1 MGSPQL
7 SVESAHGFVQGALYT
22 RTGVIQSRQAP
33 FGDFLLPVPLRNFF
47 RIQFGPRRQIT
58 QRCQDALELLQVFVS
73 FGQDTDQFL
82 EGMPEDLGVGARGYR
97 QLVVVIVEEK
107 GALITVEPNFPA
119 FQNPSIL
126 VFQEREENFVLQI
139 GLCRMPIDVKVR
151 RVGRAGP
158 ILQDIRPPWVR
169 VAYAH
174 VVGYGVQKQSHA
186 PGSQGVTENVKV
198 PVSPKLRIELAVIA
212 NVIAVG
218 AARSSF
224 QKGRG
229 VAVADTE
236 VVQVIEQRGGIR
248 EGEAAVE
255 LQAVGSARDA
265 FGCQR
270 FFGRGDNAI
279 LFHHCPV

>member
-1 MGSPQL
+1 
-7 SVESAHGFVQGALYT
+7 
-22 RTGVIQSRQAP
+22 
-33 FGDFLLPVPLRNFF
+33 
-47 RIQFGPRRQIT
+47 
-58 QRCQDALELLQVFVS
+58 
-73 FGQDTDQFL
+73 
-82 EGMPEDLGVGARGYR
+82 
-97 QLVVVIVEEK
+97 
-107 GALITVEPNFPA
+107 
-119 FQNPSIL
+119 
-126 VFQEREENFVLQI
+126 
-139 GLCRMPIDVKVR
+139 MPIDVKVR

-248 EGEAAVE
+248 EGEATVE

-279 LFHHCPV
+279 LFHHCPVWKTSRGAERAGQQRTRGEVSSAPMLLCPSAPLPLRSHFIVPFSSGRINRI